1 MRTVFKQ
8 KDLSDIQLCIDND
21 QSDFLEIS
29 SKRNDILR
37 SNVFRH
43 LIFSSIYQACIRK
56 RRKVGKILIIA
67 DYRQKY
73 LQAGYLTKLDETW
86 MTEN

>member
-43 LIFSSIYQACIRK
+43 LIFSSIDYQGYWGAGI
-56 RRKVGKILIIA
+56 GK
-67 DYRQKY
+67 
-73 LQAGYLTKLDETW
+73 
-86 MTEN
+86 